1 MINSL
6 YIKAARPPQTLPV
19 MTGPMEYGYVGPRA
33 THAASWINTR
43 CTTLCGAPPQFD
55 TNHDSI
61 LSGQRSM
68 RAYHRGAHLHESL
81 VCNTGKRLRVMREIF
96 VEKSRW
102 AKVVKGC
109 TGLHFCGLTCR

>member
-43 CTTLCGAPPQFD
+43 CTTLCGAPPPYAGCATLYGSPPQFD

-68 RAYHRGAHLHESL
+68 RAGHRGAHLHESL
-81 VCNTGKRLRVMREIF
+81 VCNTGKRMRVMREIF

-102 AKVVKGC
+102 E
-109 TGLHFCGLTCR
+109 